1 MLSIDRLLIENRID
15 KREAIRLNKQEI
27 ESYCR
32 PKWLFN
38 RG

>member
-27 ESYCR
+27 ESYYT